1 MKIMSTILRTFFAAL
16 LVTAPAIGQEN
27 EKAVP
32 LLLGL
37 ESGGVE
43 LKQVELQLNGRQVTV
58 ISRLN
63 NTDVVAH
70 KIGWYASTPQFSIL
84 GTGEEHSD
92 KSFSDVRASFNGKAS
107 KASVYQ
113 RGFFMGRDISADL
126 TRAGL
131 PLLPNLDFDAR
142 KLARLAPVNT
152 MRFDEWQGYVSYAW
166 TEMLAANAIAAIEV
180 RYRALPAF
188 ALTEVDSEIFLRTVQ
203 QHCGDQ
209 VAVGRRIR
217 AAAGMNKQVIVERY
231 ELPVTHLRM
240 QDINVRISE
249 PQTNWLGAH
258 PVLSLVCGLE
268 NKNQLPNIEGTIQK
282 ADSVLSVLVISL
294 LDTLAGDATK
304 R

>member
-1 MKIMSTILRTFFAAL
+1 MFALTLNMSAH
-16 LVTAPAIGQEN
+16 GQASEN
-27 EKAVP
+27 AVP
-32 LLLGL
+32 LQLGI
-37 ESGGVE
+37 ESEGTE
-43 LKQVELQLNGRQVTV
+43 IQQVDVRLDGRRVTV
-58 ISRLN
+58 ATRLEN
-63 NTDVVAH
+63 VTNIVRKV
-70 KIGWYASTPQFSIL
+70 GWYASTPQFSIL

-92 KSFSDVRASFNGKAS
+92 KSFSDVRASLNGKAS

-152 MRFDEWQGYVSYAW
+152 MRFDEWQSYVSYAW

-231 ELPVTHLRM
+231 ELPVTYLRM

-249 PQTNWLGAH
+249 PKTNWLGAH
-258 PVLSLVCGLE
+258 PVLSLICGLE
-268 NKNQLPNIEGTIQK
+268 NKNQLPSIEGTIHK
-282 ADSVLSVLVISL
+282 ADGVLSILVISM